1 MTGIRYPLCREE
13 DLPEDGARGF
23 RVETPAGTTAVL
35 LTRRDRRLQ
44 AYRNRCPHT
53 GINLDW
59 VPDQFLDFS
68 GSYLQCA
75 THGALFRFHDGFCIR
90 GPCAGQSLQA
100 LTLYRD
106 GDEVGV
112 IL

>member
-1 MTGIRYPLCREE
+1 MTGIRYRLCRDE
-13 DLPEDGARGF
+13 DIPEDGARGF
-23 RVETPAGTTAVL
+23 AVDTPDGTAAL
-35 LTRRDRRLQ
+35 LLVRRDGKVR

-75 THGALFRFHDGFCIR
+75 THGALFRLHDGFCVR

-100 LTLYRD
+100 LAVYRD
-106 GDEVGV
+106 RGEVGV